1 MNEMKKNH
9 MKLELDAVSENESFA
24 RVAVASFFTT
34 LDPTLEEIADIKT
47 AVSEAVT
54 NAIIHGYEE
63 KGGTIFVECSYE
75 ERNIQIQVEDK
86 GIGIDD
92 IERAKEPLFTTK
104 GDMERSGMG
113 FVFMEVFMDK
123 LEVWSEPGRGTII
136 TMQKTLS
143 GNKE

>member
-1 MNEMKKNH
+1 MSERKKNH
-9 MKLELDAVSENESFA
+9 MRLELDAVSENESFA

-63 KGGTIFVECSYE
+63 KGGTIYVECSYE
-75 ERNIQIQVEDK
+75 ERRIRIQVEDK
-86 GIGIDD
+86 GIGIED
-92 IERAKEPLFTTK
+92 IEKAKEPLFTTK
-104 GDMERSGMG
+104 ADMERSGMG
-113 FVFMEVFMDK
+113 FVFMEVFMDE
-123 LEVWSEPGRGTII
+123 LEVWSEPGKGTII

-143 GNKE
+143 GSRE

>member
-1 MNEMKKNH
+1 MSEMKKNH
-9 MKLELDAVSENESFA
+9 MRLELDAVSENESFV
-24 RVAVASFFTT
+24 RVAVASFFTI

-63 KGGTIFVECSYE
+63 KGGTIYVECSYE
-75 ERNIQIQVEDK
+75 ERRICIQVEDK
-86 GIGIDD
+86 GVGIED
-92 IERAKEPLFTTK
+92 IEKAKEPLFTTK
-104 GDMERSGMG
+104 ADMERSGMG
-113 FVFMEVFMDK
+113 FVFMEVFMDE

-143 GNKE
+143 GSRE